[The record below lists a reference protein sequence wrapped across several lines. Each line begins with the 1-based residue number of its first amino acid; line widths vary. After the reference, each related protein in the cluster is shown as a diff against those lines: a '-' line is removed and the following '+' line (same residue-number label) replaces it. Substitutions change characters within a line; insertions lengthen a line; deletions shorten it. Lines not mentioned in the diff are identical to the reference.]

1 MNENNASAF
10 FAGVYGKLQWS
21 CQQLS
26 SVDVNFMGWA
36 ILIKN
41 IHSGNKN

>member
-1 MNENNASAF
+1 MKLMHQHF
-10 FAGVYGKLQWS
+10 FANVYGKLQWS
-21 CQQLS
+21 RQQLL
-26 SVDVNFMGWA
+26 SVNVNFMGWA